1 MKKRK
6 LKPFVKISLLLVVLL
21 VCSIGI
27 STLINNKTKTVS
39 KQNDDFTYVNDYIFD
54 NYYPVVNQDEKIKR
68 PYSSEKLF
76 MNKMHQKKNKK
87 TQLYIMREYICK
99 ILV

>member
-54 NYYPVVNQDEKIKR
+54 NYYPVVNHTQVKR
-68 PYSSEKLF
+68 
-76 MNKMHQKKNKK
+76 
-87 TQLYIMREYICK
+87 
-99 ILV
+99 

>member
-54 NYYPVVNQDEKIKR
+54 NYYPVVNQDEKIVFPFIFLMK
-68 PYSSEKLF
+68 
-76 MNKMHQKKNKK
+76 
-87 TQLYIMREYICK
+87 
-99 ILV
+99 

>member
-1 MKKRK
+1 MRGDNNEKRK

-54 NYYPVVNQDEKIKR
+54 NYYPVVNQDEK
-68 PYSSEKLF
+68 
-76 MNKMHQKKNKK
+76 
-87 TQLYIMREYICK
+87 
-99 ILV
+99 

>member
-39 KQNDDFTYVNDYIFD
+39 KQNDDFT
-54 NYYPVVNQDEKIKR
+54 
-68 PYSSEKLF
+68 
-76 MNKMHQKKNKK
+76 
-87 TQLYIMREYICK
+87 
-99 ILV
+99 

>member
-54 NYYPVVNQDEKIKR
+54 NYYPVVNKD
-68 PYSSEKLF
+68 
-76 MNKMHQKKNKK
+76 
-87 TQLYIMREYICK
+87 
-99 ILV
+99 